1 MKPAHVNGLL
11 LAVLL
16 LFAIVYWNLQST
28 SSPTQATASASTGSV
43 STTAESQ
50 AAAMASADITIDA
63 LKERV
68 QQAPNDTSLVNHLAQ
83 ILHDA
88 SRYEE
93 AAEYYN
99 QYLALAPKNVQ
110 GWLDLANVYAAQQ
123 DWDNA
128 IKASQ
133 SLLDFVPHHPP
144 AMYNMGA
151 IHANLSNLEE
161 AAFWWTQVRDQEED
175 TDLAQQA
182 EQNLLQIQ
190 SSPSF

>member
-1 MKPAHVNGLL
+1 MKPSHVNGLL
-11 LAVLL
+11 LAALVI
-16 LFAIVYWNLQST
+16 FAVVYWNVRPSP
-28 SSPTQATASASTGSV
+28 SPTQAAASVSSPPPSASVPTQG
-43 STTAESQ
+43 AI
-50 AAAMASADITIDA
+50 ASEDLTIDA

-93 AAEYYN
+93 AADYYN

-110 GWLDLANVYAAQQ
+110 GWLDLANVYAALQ

-128 IKASQ
+128 LKASK
-133 SLLDFVPHHPP
+133 SLLDFIPDHPS

-161 AAFWWTQVRDQEED
+161 AAFWWAQVRDQKED
-175 TDLAQQA
+175 AGLAQQA

>member
-1 MKPAHVNGLL
+1 MKPSHVNGLL
-11 LAVLL
+11 LAALL
-16 LFAIVYWNLQST
+16 LFAIVYWNVRST
-28 SSPTQATASASTGSV
+28 SSPTQAAASASIPPA
-43 STTAESQ
+43 STNVQSQ
-50 AAAMASADITIDA
+50 GAMTSEHLTIDA

-93 AAEYYN
+93 AADYYN

-110 GWLDLANVYAAQQ
+110 GWLDLANVYAALQ

-128 IKASQ
+128 LKASQ
-133 SLLDFVPHHPP
+133 SLLDFVPHHPS

-151 IHANLSNLEE
+151 IHANLSDLEE
-161 AAFWWTQVRDQEED
+161 ATFWWTQVRDQKED
-175 TDLAQQA
+175 PDLAQQA